1 MKNKYNYYRKDLYRL
16 RHDTYKQGA
25 GRLSDVVTMVAEET
39 DSLAVPVTGLRV
51 EAMTDGDYRL
61 NWDELSSDTDVYLY
75 YSTDQNAFSNGA
87 YLLDLIDAEGTYV
100 DSAYRG
106 TTKTVPYK
114 SDYAVQDAYN
124 IAKKKV
130 TLKRKYDGDEG
141 TGWSFNQC
149 SCR

>member
-1 MKNKYNYYRKDLYRL
+1 MIPISRVLEDYP
-16 RHDTYKQGA
+16 
-25 GRLSDVVTMVAEET
+25 DVVTMVAEET

-114 SDYAVQDAYN
+114 SGLCGAGCIQHSKEESN
-124 IAKKKV
+124 PEKKI
-130 TLKRKYDGDEG
+130 
-141 TGWSFNQC
+141 
-149 SCR
+149 